1 MIENYFRRG
10 VRFLWNKPQ
19 DAIGPLNGAFVA
31 SVGLA
36 SNCSYDGLDG
46 HQAAIDP
53 LLLHIQAGATLGL
66 AMGANV
72 PHTWLDYAPGR
83 IAHVAI
89 GGNDV
94 LTGYMSGCLIVRGTY
109 GGVMSAFHVGT
120 IDGNAVANR
129 TVKQNFAQNLPA
141 NATGFNPAG
150 AWNPGELAAAQ
161 ANLGGAGVAT
171 ANVIALV
178 TTGGVFYSILM
189 FNVNDGGWTNPA
201 GRRRWCVGG
210 IKQVPSL
217 SRARL
222 MASLMS

>member
-1 MIENYFRRG
+1 ME
-10 VRFLWNKPQ
+10 
-19 DAIGPLNGAFVA
+19 
-31 SVGLA
+31 
-36 SNCSYDGLDG
+36 
-46 HQAAIDP
+46 
-53 LLLHIQAGATLGL
+53 
-66 AMGANV
+66 ANV
-72 PHTWLDYAPGR
+72 PHTLLDYAPGR
-83 IAHVAI
+83 SAHGAI

-222 MASLMS
+222 MASLLS